1 LASESRHIRSR
12 ETAGELDIAANR
24 RAPTWSGRE
33 LLGRA
38 LWEIVRVPLFAW
50 TPRQLWAWRRGI
62 LRIFGATIGRD
73 VRICPSV
80 EIAMP
85 WTIRIDD
92 EASVG
97 DRAILYGLGP
107 IVIGTQATVSQRA
120 HLCAGTHDYRNR
132 DLPLV
137 KSSITI
143 GPGAWICADAFVGPD
158 VAIGHFAI
166 LGARGVAMADIPPWT
181 IAAGNPAR
189 PLRSRPKFAP
199 RPTA

>member
-1 LASESRHIRSR
+1 LASDSKRIRSR
-12 ETAGELDIAANR
+12 SAADELDIGANR
-24 RAPTWSGRE
+24 LAPNWSGRE

-50 TPRQLWAWRRGI
+50 TPRPFWAWRRGL
-62 LRIFGATIGRD
+62 LRLFGARIGRD
-73 VRICPSV
+73 VRICSSV
-80 EIAMP
+80 QIAVP

-97 DRAILYGLGP
+97 DGAILYGLGP
-107 IVIGTQATVSQRA
+107 IVIGAQATVSQHA
-120 HLCAGTHDYRNR
+120 HLCAGTHDYRTQA
-132 DLPLV
+132 LPLV

-158 VAIGHFAI
+158 VTIGQFAI
-166 LGARGVAMADIPPWT
+166 LGARGVAVADVPPWT

-189 PLRSRPKFAP
+189 PLRPRPRFAP
-199 RPTA
+199 RSAA